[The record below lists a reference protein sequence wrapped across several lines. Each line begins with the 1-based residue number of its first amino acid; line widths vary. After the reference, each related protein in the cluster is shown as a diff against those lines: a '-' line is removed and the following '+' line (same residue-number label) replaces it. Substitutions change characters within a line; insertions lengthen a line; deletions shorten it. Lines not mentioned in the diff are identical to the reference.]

1 MASWPSVD
9 ATSAFSLAFAIAKS
23 SFLLQVFC
31 FVLHRDLLNS
41 YARQTVSYWTG
52 SKVPATGYGI
62 VYRSLHYGKVGSQA
76 KFLGQAQATQQV
88 PCFAVA
94 SFHTLAVQKNK
105 TFTLAKA
112 FVWERRGKSHQL
124 SENLAFF
131 LRRHPYAIQD
141 STPGSIPGALPTRGN
156 SFEISTYF
164 ATCAQL
170 KLVQVYH
177 RTQGKRYITCLLPP
191 RAWGYQLGS

>member
-9 ATSAFSLAFAIAKS
+9 ATSVFILAFAIAKN

-105 TFTLAKA
+105 TFTSAKA
-112 FVWERRGKSHQL
+112 FAWEGIEKSHQL
-124 SENLAFF
+124 SEKLSFF
-131 LRRHPYAIQD
+131 PSSLSYAI
-141 STPGSIPGALPTRGN
+141 
-156 SFEISTYF
+156 
-164 ATCAQL
+164 
-170 KLVQVYH
+170 
-177 RTQGKRYITCLLPP
+177 
-191 RAWGYQLGS
+191 

>member
-41 YARQTVSYWTG
+41 YARQTVPYWTG

-76 KFLGQAQATQQV
+76 KFLGQAQATRQV
-88 PCFAVA
+88 PRFTVA

-112 FVWERRGKSHQL
+112 LYGREEEKAISCQK
-124 SENLAFF
+124 NLAFS
-131 LRRHPYAIQD
+131 LCRYHMPYRIPYPGASPGPSFPGEIQ
-141 STPGSIPGALPTRGN
+141 GSIPSPGLSPGSSFRGDLD
-156 SFEISTYF
+156 FLCYLRST
-164 ATCAQL
+164 
-170 KLVQVYH
+170 
-177 RTQGKRYITCLLPP
+177 
-191 RAWGYQLGS
+191 